1 MPLRSSGI
9 SSRSRVCTAPLSRCG
24 AHGMTG
30 ALDPMNADVFP
41 RHVAIIMDGNGRW
54 AAARHRPRQAGHR
67 AGIDAV
73 RRTVRAASDL
83 GLGFLTLFGFS
94 SENWK
99 RPRAEV
105 DYLMDLLRF
114 FIKRETAELHANQV
128 RIRIIGERAGLA
140 GDILTLI
147 AQAEAKTRDNQGLA
161 LQIAFNYGG
170 QQEILAAGARLL
182 ADSAAGRCDISEAT
196 LSARMW
202 FADVP
207 DPDLLIRTGGEKRLS
222 NFLLWQAV
230 NSELVFADRLWPDFG
245 RPDLEAAIAEWRRRA
260 GDEPAG

>member
-1 MPLRSSGI
+1 MP
-9 SSRSRVCTAPLSRCG
+9 VQ
-24 AHGMTG
+24 
-30 ALDPMNADVFP
+30 ALPQ
-41 RHVAIIMDGNGRW
+41 HVAIIMDGNGRW
-54 AAARHRPRQAGHR
+54 AAARHRPRRAGHR

-73 RRTVRAASDL
+73 RRTVRAASDM
-83 GLGFLTLFGFS
+83 GLDYLTLFGFS

-114 FIKRETAELHANQV
+114 FIKRETAELHANRV
-128 RIRIIGERAGLA
+128 RIRIIGEREGLA
-140 GDILTLI
+140 ADILTLM
-147 AQAEAKTRDNQGLA
+147 AEAEAKTKDNQGLG

-182 ADSAAGRCDISEAT
+182 ADAAAGASAISAAA
-196 LSARMW
+196 LSARLW

-207 DPDLLIRTGGEKRLS
+207 DPDVLIRTSGEKRLS

-230 NSELVFADRLWPDFG
+230 NSELVFTDRLWPDFG
-245 RPDLEAAIAEWRRRA
+245 KADLEAAIAEGWRRA
-260 GDEPAG
+260 P

>member
-1 MPLRSSGI
+1 MP
-9 SSRSRVCTAPLSRCG
+9 VQ
-24 AHGMTG
+24 
-30 ALDPMNADVFP
+30 ALPQ
-41 RHVAIIMDGNGRW
+41 HVAIIMDGNGRW

-114 FIKRETAELHANQV
+114 FIKRETAELHANRV
-128 RIRIIGERAGLA
+128 RIRIIGEREGLA
-140 GDILTLI
+140 ADILTLM
-147 AQAEAKTRDNQGLA
+147 AEAEAKTKDNQGLG

-182 ADSAAGRCDISEAT
+182 ADAAAGASAISAAA
-196 LSARMW
+196 LSARLW

-207 DPDLLIRTGGEKRLS
+207 DPDVLIRTSGEKRLS

-230 NSELVFADRLWPDFG
+230 NSELVFTDRLWPDFG
-245 RPDLEAAIAEWRRRA
+245 KADLEAAIAEGWRRA
-260 GDEPAG
+260 P

>member
-1 MPLRSSGI
+1 MSEGKL
-9 SSRSRVCTAPLSRCG
+9 
-24 AHGMTG
+24 
-30 ALDPMNADVFP
+30 P

-54 AAARHRPRQAGHR
+54 AAARHAPRQAGHR

-73 RRTVRAASDL
+73 RRTVRAASDM
-83 GLGFLTLFGFS
+83 GVGFLTLFGFS
-94 SENWK
+94 AENWK

-114 FIKRETAELHANQV
+114 FIKRETAEMHANQV
-128 RIRIIGERAGLA
+128 RIRIIGEREGLA

-147 AQAEAKTRDNQGLA
+147 AAAEAMTKDNQGLA

-182 ADSAAGRCDISEAT
+182 GDAAAGRCEISEAA
-196 LSARMW
+196 LSARLW
-202 FADVP
+202 FADLP
-207 DPDLLIRTGGEKRLS
+207 DPDVLIRTSGEKRLS

-230 NSELVFADRLWPDFG
+230 NSELVFTDRLWPDFG
-245 RPDLEAAIAEWRRRA
+245 KPDLEAAIAEWRRRCQ
-260 GDEPAG
+260 